1 MLMEIEYLVLRHIW
15 LLNRDKIIMYSRAIC
30 DKKKLKF
37 ILLKL
42 MYSKIS
48 TLIAARRS
56 FNLYSIDFSRYQK
69 PFVKCF
75 VFVEY
80 FFWCQ
85 FIHGHHLWQS
95 ATNPEDNG
103 FFLRLLVWN
112 WKFLTIWISK
122 IALSLTKVLV

>member
-15 LLNRDKIIMYSRAIC
+15 LLNRHKIIMYSRAIC

-37 ILLKL
+37 ILLNECTWK
-42 MYSKIS
+42 YQHWY
-48 TLIAARRS
+48 RRS